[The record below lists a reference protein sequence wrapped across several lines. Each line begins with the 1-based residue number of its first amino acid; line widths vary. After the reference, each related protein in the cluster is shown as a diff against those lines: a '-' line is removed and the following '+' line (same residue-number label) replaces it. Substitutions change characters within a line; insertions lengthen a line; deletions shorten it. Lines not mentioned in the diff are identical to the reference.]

1 MGGLT
6 YCRSHFYFQEENTL
20 MNISKQSL
28 LALLIVFLSALLLFS
43 CSKSED
49 GAQTIHQAVAIES
62 HDECHLCGM
71 LISNFSGP
79 KGELFRKG
87 ITEAEGNSVKKF
99 CSTRDMFS
107 FYLDPENKR
116 NVTTMLVHDMSQS
129 PWDTPNDA
137 YFIDAKDAWFVA
149 GSEKTGA
156 MGETLAS
163 FSKQVDAQRFS
174 NEFGGKVISFTQ
186 IDLSIL
192 M

>member
-1 MGGLT
+1 MKL
-6 YCRSHFYFQEENTL
+6 FKQTL
-20 MNISKQSL
+20 PSFLATLFSRLLSIILVTLFSVSL
-28 LALLIVFLSALLLFS
+28 LSS
-43 CSKSED
+43 CSKKEE
-49 GAQTIHQAVAIES
+49 GEQTLHEAVAIETA
-62 HDECHLCGM
+62 DECHLCGM

-87 ITEAEGNSVKKF
+87 ITEADGNSVKKF

-116 NVTTMLVHDMSQS
+116 NVTTMLVHDMSKS

-137 YFIDAKDAWFVA
+137 YFIDARGAWFVA
-149 GSEKTGA
+149 GSSKTGA

-163 FSKQVDAQRFS
+163 FSQQVDAQAFAD
-174 NEFGGKVISFTQ
+174 EFGGKVLSFAQ
-186 IDLSIL
+186 VDLSVL